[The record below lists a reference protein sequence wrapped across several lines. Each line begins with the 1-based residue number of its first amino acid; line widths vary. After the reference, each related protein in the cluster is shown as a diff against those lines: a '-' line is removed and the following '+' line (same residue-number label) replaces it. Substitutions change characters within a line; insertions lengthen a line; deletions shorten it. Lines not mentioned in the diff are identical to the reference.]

1 MNKPTKNIT
10 MPKTEKYR
18 SNRPTKH
25 WDAHTFVL
33 SMTRKAK
40 KVKQNKTNKHRNKKN
55 GDNKKNIYFGWSC
68 KFNKSFILWY
78 TS

>member
-40 KVKQNKTNKHRNKKN
+40 KVKQKKKNKHRNKKN
-55 GDNKKNIYFGWSC
+55 GDTKKKYL
-68 KFNKSFILWY
+68 LWLIM
-78 TS
+78 